1 VCSPVSIQ
9 PWWKMKKILPI
20 AGILLIVGLGI
31 WYFVSGRRT
40 NTESQYVLAKVQRGD
55 IRSVISSTGT
65 LEAVETVEVGTQV
78 SGTIADIYVDFNDQV
93 RKGQLLARL
102 DTALLSVTVRDAAAG
117 VAAAKAQCEEAE
129 RTLERNRPLFENG
142 LLPEMDY
149 NTSLANLAVARATL
163 LSKEAGL
170 DRAKINLDYAEIHSP
185 IKGIV
190 IQRNVNEGQTV
201 AASLSTPT
209 LFIIA
214 RDLSSMR
221 ILAQADESDIGQI
234 REGQSV
240 SFTVLT
246 YPDRTFE
253 GRVEQIRLQPE
264 TVQNVVNYTV
274 VVGAKNPEEL
284 LLPGMTATL
293 DFIIQQVQDVLT
305 VPNSAIRLQPTQEMM
320 AEIRKEHQVNSRGLA
335 DSLRPQSPRATAGR
349 GAQTVEGGGT
359 QVATDSSRGVTR
371 LWYVDK
377 QGRLRV
383 TSVRTGATDGLVT
396 EILPGSEIEEGL
408 QVVTGLNKISGEK
421 STQQSSSMPRRGPRL
436 F

>member
-1 VCSPVSIQ
+1 
-9 PWWKMKKILPI
+9 MKKILPI

-31 WYFVSGRRT
+31 WYLASGRRT
-40 NTESQYVLAKVQRGD
+40 NTESQYVLAKVERGD

-78 SGTIADIYVDFNDQV
+78 SGTIADIYVDFNDEI

-102 DTALLSVTVRDAAAG
+102 DTALLSVTVRDAEAS
-117 VAAAKAQCEEAE
+117 VAAAQAECEEAE
-129 RTLERNRPLFENG
+129 RALERNRPLFENG

-170 DRAKINLDYAEIHSP
+170 DRAKINLDYAEIRSP
-185 IKGIV
+185 INGIV

-246 YPDRTFE
+246 YPDKTFE

-264 TVQNVVNYTV
+264 TVSNVVNYTV
-274 VVGAKNPEEL
+274 VVSAENPDEL

-293 DFIIQQVQDVLT
+293 DFIIQQVEDVLT
-305 VPNSAIRLQPTQEMM
+305 IPNSAIRLQPTQEML

-335 DSLRPQSPRATAGR
+335 DSSRYQNPKAIAGR
-349 GAQTVEGGGT
+349 GVQGMAGGGT
-359 QVATDSSRGVTR
+359 QAGTDRSTDATR
-371 LWYVDK
+371 LWCVNK
-377 QGRLRV
+377 EGKLRV
-383 TSVRTGATDGLVT
+383 ISVRTGATDGLVT
-396 EILPGSEIEEGL
+396 EILPGPEIEEGL
-408 QVVTGLNKISGEK
+408 QVVTGLNKKNGER

>member
-1 VCSPVSIQ
+1 
-9 PWWKMKKILPI
+9 
-20 AGILLIVGLGI
+20 
-31 WYFVSGRRT
+31 
-40 NTESQYVLAKVQRGD
+40 
-55 IRSVISSTGT
+55 
-65 LEAVETVEVGTQV
+65 
-78 SGTIADIYVDFNDQV
+78 
-93 RKGQLLARL
+93 
-102 DTALLSVTVRDAAAG
+102 LLSVTVRDAAAG

-408 QVVTGLNKISGEK
+408 QVVTGLNKKNGER